1 MRKGKDM
8 IKWAIKKYIIGKVN
22 SLLASRKGEV
32 DKVGSTLSVWIGRL
46 ERILAC
52 LKSML
57 AKLDDGK
64 LDSEEVDQ
72 AVADVEAVIKEW

>member
-1 MRKGKDM
+1 M

-22 SLLASRKGEV
+22 SLLETRKGDV
-32 DKVGSTLSVWIGRL
+32 DKVGSILTLWIGRL

-52 LKSML
+52 LRSTL

-64 LDSEEVDQ
+64 IDGEEVDQ